1 MWMSES
7 PVCTLLSI
15 TAYMYLT
22 AIHAQSREASMILKL
37 LCTLLVVN
45 NEHEYRTGVCS
56 L

>member
-1 MWMSES
+1 MIRMDVYVMPTNDTDYSY
-7 PVCTLLSI
+7 PTTL
-15 TAYMYLT
+15 
-22 AIHAQSREASMILKL
+22 HAQSREASMILKL